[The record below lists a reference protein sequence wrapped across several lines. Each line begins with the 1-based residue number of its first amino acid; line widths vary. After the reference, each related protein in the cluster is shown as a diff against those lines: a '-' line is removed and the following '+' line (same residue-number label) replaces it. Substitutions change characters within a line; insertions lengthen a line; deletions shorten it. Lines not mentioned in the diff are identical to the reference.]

1 MTPLGGTELQM
12 AELEKRLSA
21 DYFKKIK
28 ITRSYKYLLYVSNN
42 TLFLKNNVLSH
53 KELHNLLLEF
63 NSYNY

>member
-28 ITRSYKYLLYVSNN
+28 ITLSIPEKEPLDRDRI
-42 TLFLKNNVLSH
+42 NVLWMKNSMI
-53 KELHNLLLEF
+53 NPTLLRGSA
-63 NSYNY
+63 NPKI